1 MLLNWG
7 VLALKRD
14 QPQVAW
20 TRLQHAREL
29 FGGKAPAL
37 WFWAA
42 TRALALQDRL
52 EAALMLAREGV
63 DAYPRHPVL
72 GNDLAVLHEAT
83 GDHAAAEALLRQTL
97 ADDPPLPQPYKNL
110 GDLFYRSGRYD
121 EAAALYERAAI
132 LEPALG
138 DDLFFKLG
146 NLAFRRRDGRRAREC
161 WERAVMLNPG
171 HQLARANLD
180 LLPVSL

>member
-1 MLLNWG
+1 MTSKEPFSKCVCAASMRSTASGTPTNLPSCSLNWG

-83 GDHAAAEALLRQTL
+83 GDHAAAEALLRQE
-97 ADDPPLPQPYKNL
+97 Q
-110 GDLFYRSGRYD
+110 
-121 EAAALYERAAI
+121 RA
-132 LEPALG
+132 G
-138 DDLFFKLG
+138 
-146 NLAFRRRDGRRAREC
+146 EC
-161 WERAVMLNPG
+161 QVR
-171 HQLARANLD
+171 
-180 LLPVSL
+180 